1 MNVAELLVAFAEKC
15 GIDRSFTLTGGMAM
29 YLNKALHDSKKI
41 KTIFVHHEQAAI
53 SAAEGYSKARNF
65 NIPGLVCVTSG
76 PAVGNTV
83 NGLLSAYSDST
94 PILILAGQ
102 NKSSDKNIYGVR
114 SYGVQQI
121 PSEEIIKPIVKKFIS
136 LHPKSLNQDL
146 IELYENLH
154 TGRPGPV
161 FVEVPLDFQAVE
173 IGNATELL
181 DQVFNRKIDSSSIQN
196 HSEIQEIFKVE
207 IQLASKV
214 VFYLGNGLRMSG
226 IKSDD
231 LINLL
236 ESYNIPRVY
245 SWISQDFEDFKSNLN
260 MGCPGGFAPIYS
272 NQTLQSAD
280 LVIFLGARLDLATTA
295 YQPNSFGSNGRRII
309 VDVDQRELSKFAENI
324 NTILINY
331 DLRNGLDFLNEVL
344 QDLNNQF
351 AWAAELSKFK
361 SDYLILEDAKLASR
375 DLTVRQLARSISDN
389 LTEGILVPASSGSA
403 TEMLHRFLALNGK
416 VRCFIGSSLGSM
428 GHGLPQGIGAAA
440 SRSSEALPV
449 WVVEAD
455 GGLWMTIHELAT
467 LRNMNPK
474 NFHIII
480 MNNVGYASI
489 SNSQKR
495 HLNFEFGSTF
505 ESGLWLPNWRKI
517 AELFDFGYVEVNNL
531 VELDKVLSSLGT
543 KTEISIV
550 DVKLPKDE
558 NRGPFLKTS
567 IKNGV
572 PSTQPLEELD
582 W

>member
-1 MNVAELLVAFAEKC
+1 MNIAELLVAFAERC

-29 YLNKALHDSKKI
+29 YLNKALNDSKTI
-41 KTIFVHHEQAAI
+41 ETIFVHHEQAAI

-65 NIPGLVCVTSG
+65 NTPGLACVTSG

-102 NKSSDKNIYGVR
+102 NKSSDKNVFGVR
-114 SYGVQQI
+114 SYGVQEV
-121 PSEEIIKPIVKKFIS
+121 PSEEIITPIVKKFIS
-136 LHPKSLNQDL
+136 INPQTLNQNL
-146 IELYENLH
+146 IDLYENLY

-161 FVEVPLDFQAVE
+161 FVEIPLDFQAVE
-173 IGNATELL
+173 VNDAKDLL
-181 DQVFNRKIDSSSIQN
+181 DQIFTQKINSTQSKRYLG
-196 HSEIQEIFKVE
+196 IQEVIEAE
-207 IQLASKV
+207 IRNASRV
-214 VFYLGNGLRMSG
+214 VFYLGNGLRMGG
-226 IKSDD
+226 IETTK
-231 LINLL
+231 LIEKLDEWNV
-236 ESYNIPRVY
+236 PRVY
-245 SWISQDFEDFKSNLN
+245 SWISQDLEDSRNNLN

-272 NQTLQSAD
+272 NQTIQGAD

-309 VDVDQRELSKFAENI
+309 VDIDPNELSKFAKNK

-331 DLRNGLDFLNEVL
+331 DLRNGLDFLGEVL
-344 QDLNNQF
+344 QSLNNQ
-351 AWAAELSKFK
+351 ANWAQELSKFK
-361 SDYLILEDAKLASR
+361 IDYLLAEDDKLVSKE
-375 DLTVRQLARSISDN
+375 LTVRQLAKTISKK

-440 SRSSEALPV
+440 SRSSDSLPV

-467 LRNMNPK
+467 LKNMNPK

-480 MNNVGYASI
+480 MNNNGYASI

-495 HLNFEFGSTF
+495 HLNFEFGSTPD
-505 ESGLWLPNWRKI
+505 SGLWLPNWEKI
-517 AELFDFGYVEVNNL
+517 AELFDFKYSQVHNL
-531 VELDKVLSSLGT
+531 SELEKVLSSLT
-543 KTEISIV
+543 AITEISIV
-550 DVKLPKDE
+550 DVRLPKDE
-558 NRGPFLKTS
+558 NRGPHLKTT
-567 IKNGV
+567 INNGV
-572 PSTQPLEELD
+572 PSTQPLADLD